1 MLHRFL
7 KIVCISTGTII
18 LCYFDIIFLMKRYI
32 IRTWFAAGLSVLQGA
47 FESSSADEIKFGVAF
62 LSGELCIK
70 VMIYDLDVVMRSS
83 GALSCDKLTLC
94 FQLGYDRYCHLHLI
108 LTWNKSFL
116 MDLFVYYVWKLALSK
131 KKKKTWIV

>member
-1 MLHRFL
+1 MSVRFRVSSRKCL
-7 KIVCISTGTII
+7 RDVVVMSET
-18 LCYFDIIFLMKRYI
+18 
-32 IRTWFAAGLSVLQGA
+32 GA

-108 LTWNKSFL
+108 LT
-116 MDLFVYYVWKLALSK
+116 
-131 KKKKTWIV
+131 